1 MGAPPAV
8 STMMGRPVG
17 ANKRWRSS
25 PTSRQLR
32 ESVRPSDDAV
42 ERERSPSCVS
52 ACMCT
57 SANFFVLGV
66 SLSPSFY
73 YRAARTQSSACP
85 AGSLSSSQD
94 SASGVLACF
103 PARQFEPAGSPVL
116 GSSSTSTPRHQA
128 GSKLP
133 PGANRLS
140 SLSSRLQMA
149 GAGERPPPA
158 GS

>member
-1 MGAPPAV
+1 MERTSVGGAVQRAL
-8 STMMGRPVG
+8 S
-17 ANKRWRSS
+17 
-25 PTSRQLR
+25 QLR
-32 ESVRPSDDAV
+32 ESVGPSDDAV
-42 ERERSPSCVS
+42 ERERSPSCV
-52 ACMCT
+52 CVCVCT

-66 SLSPSFY
+66 FLSPSFY

-103 PARQFEPAGSPVL
+103 PARQFEPAGSPAP
-116 GSSSTSTPRHQA
+116 GSTSTSAPRHQA
-128 GSKLP
+128 GSRAQAP
-133 PGANRLS
+133 RHQANRLS